1 MAGAKTR
8 IGSPP
13 TDTSRLR
20 MRGKDVLTEVVGKL
34 TFAETFFLIAIGRLP
49 TATERAVLDAA
60 LVMLMDHGLTQ
71 SAVVARLVEELVP
84 DDIQVPIA
92 AGLLMVGNKYI
103 GTMAG
108 AGKLLAEGHAHAGD
122 KAQWAEETVRRHR
135 EAKRRMPGF
144 GHPYYKGE
152 DPRAKRLFE
161 IARAAGVKGD
171 FIALAELLKAAAGRA
186 AGRPVPLNATGALAA
201 ILSEIAFPLE
211 LMRAVAVIGRCA
223 GLAAHVY
230 EEKTSPIV
238 PDILRAVEG
247 IPYEE

>member
-1 MAGAKTR
+1 MTNAKTR

-34 TFAETFFLIAIGRLP
+34 TFAETFFLISLGRVP
-49 TATERAVLDAA
+49 TATERKVLDTA

-71 SAVVARLVEELVP
+71 NAVVARLVEDSVP
-84 DDIQVPIA
+84 EDIQVPIA
-92 AGLLMVGNKYI
+92 AGLLMVGNKFI

-108 AGKLLAEGHAHAGD
+108 AGKILAEGHAHAGD
-122 KAQWAEETVRRHR
+122 KAQWAEEVVRRHR
-135 EAKRRMPGF
+135 ETKRRMPGF

-161 IARAAGVKGD
+161 IAREAGVKGD
-171 FIALAELLKAAAGRA
+171 YIALALLLKDAAGRA

-201 ILSEIAFPLE
+201 VLSEIAFPIE

-223 GLAAHVY
+223 GLAAHIY

-238 PDILRAVEG
+238 PELLRAIEQ

>member
-1 MAGAKTR
+1 
-8 IGSPP
+8 
-13 TDTSRLR
+13 

-34 TFAETFFLIAIGRLP
+34 TFTETFFFIAIGRLP
-49 TATERAVLDAA
+49 TPMERMVLDAA

-71 SAVVARLVEELVP
+71 SAVVARLVEESVP

-108 AGKLLAEGHAHAGD
+108 AGRLLAEGHAHAGD
-122 KAQWAEETVRRHR
+122 RAQWAEETVRRYR

-152 DPRAKRLFE
+152 DPRANRLFE
-161 IARAAGVKGD
+161 IARDAGVKGD
-171 FIALAELLKAAAGRA
+171 FVALAGVLKAAASRA
-186 AGRPVPLNATGALAA
+186 AGKPVPLNATGALAA
-201 ILSEIAFPLE
+201 VLSEIAFPPE

-223 GLAAHVY
+223 GLSAHIL
-230 EEKTSPIV
+230 EEKARPIV
-238 PDILRAVEG
+238 PHLLRAVEG
-247 IPYEE
+247 IAYEE

>member
-1 MAGAKTR
+1 
-8 IGSPP
+8 
-13 TDTSRLR
+13 
-20 MRGKDVLTEVVGKL
+20 
-34 TFAETFFLIAIGRLP
+34 
-49 TATERAVLDAA
+49 
-60 LVMLMDHGLTQ
+60 
-71 SAVVARLVEELVP
+71 
-84 DDIQVPIA
+84 
-92 AGLLMVGNKYI
+92 
-103 GTMAG
+103 
-108 AGKLLAEGHAHAGD
+108 
-122 KAQWAEETVRRHR
+122 
-135 EAKRRMPGF
+135 MPGF

-152 DPRAKRLFE
+152 DPRAQRLFE

-247 IPYEE
+247 VPYEE